1 MKIEEYVSISDA
13 FRDADRQL
21 KQQTARLANK
31 RYDLTQQ
38 HNKLQAAQNN
48 KEEYENMLKA
58 GAVTQ
63 EEYDGKV
70 KEFDREI
77 DEATGDIQRIKDDL
91 YKIEIQVEVFQG
103 QIDVFLN
110 KVKENPE
117 VAQVATELKVKKHKE
132 KLEQCEKA
140 KKRAEDKKEIIEKIK
155 NDPDAQQNLEEILKL
170 GTRITKLNK
179 IVNATDV
186 DKTSQKYKE
195 AKTELELKVIAINSK
210 KDAFAKIVGGFNED
224 KKQMTEKVLEDLL
237 KEEAKVG
244 EDGKILVTDMLA
256 ERIEK
261 EGQEIGNAERGI
273 EFNENR
279 IQEITGKAPRQ
290 AENQG
295 QENLE
300 QEEQE
305 QPEEPKKPGFFTK
318 FKNFLRQLFAKEA
331 LLTPGNPERK
341 GQVAQEGK
349 PKDLP
354 DEEKVSREEQQRAAK
369 KAQEFIEYLR
379 ANPEDPLLTKIAEPG
394 PMEPVHNQEQKKDDH
409 GEPEL

>member
-21 KQQTARLANK
+21 KQQKARLANK

-58 GAVTQ
+58 GAVTK

-91 YKIEIQVEVFQG
+91 YKIEIQVEGFQG

-117 VAQVATELKVKKHKE
+117 VAQVATELKEKKHKE
-132 KLEQCEKA
+132 KLEQFKKA
-140 KKRAEDKKEIIEKIK
+140 KKRAEDKKEISEKIK
-155 NDPDAQQNLEEILKL
+155 NNPDAQQKLEEILEL
-170 GTRITKLNK
+170 GKSITELNK

-186 DKTSQKYKE
+186 DKNSQEYKKAQRE
-195 AKTELELKVIAINSK
+195 VRRKVKAINTK
-210 KDAFAKIVGGFNED
+210 KVKFAEIVGGFNED
-224 KKQMTEKVLEDLL
+224 KKQMTEEVLEDLL
-237 KEEAKVG
+237 KGEAKVG
-244 EDGKILVTDMLA
+244 KDGKILVTDMLA

-261 EGQEIGNAERGI
+261 EGQNIGNAERGI

-295 QENLE
+295 QENL
-300 QEEQE
+300 EQE

-409 GEPEL
+409 GGPEL

>member
-1 MKIEEYVSISDA
+1 MEIKEYVSISNA

-21 KQQTARLANK
+21 KQQKAILANK
-31 RYDLTQQ
+31 QYDLTQQ

-48 KEEYENMLKA
+48 KEGYGNLLRN
-58 GAVTQ
+58 GAVTK

-77 DEATGDIQRIKDDL
+77 DEDTRDMQGIEDALYQIK
-91 YKIEIQVEVFQG
+91 IQVEGFQG

-140 KKRAEDKKEIIEKIK
+140 KKRAEDKKKIIEKIK

-170 GTRITKLNK
+170 GTRITKLNE
-179 IVNATDV
+179 IVNAKDV
-186 DKTSQKYKE
+186 DKNSQEYRR

-210 KDAFAKIVGGFNED
+210 KDAFVKIVGGFNKD
-224 KKQMTEKVLEDLL
+224 KKQMTEEVLEDLL
-237 KEEAKVG
+237 KEKAKVG

-279 IQEITGKAPRQ
+279 IQEITGKDPRQ

-300 QEEQE
+300 QE
-305 QPEEPKKPGFFTK
+305 QPEEPKKPGFFKK
-318 FKNFLRQLFAKEA
+318 FKNFLKQLFAKEA

-341 GQVAQEGK
+341 GQGAQEGK
-349 PKDLP
+349 PSP
-354 DEEKVSREEQQRAAK
+354 DEAKVSREEQQRAAK
-369 KAQEFIEYLR
+369 KDPEFIKYLR
-379 ANPEDPLLTKIAEPG
+379 ANPEDPLLTRIVEPE
-394 PMEPVHNQEQKKDDH
+394 PMEPVKNQEQKNDDH
-409 GEPEL
+409 EDRE

>member
-1 MKIEEYVSISDA
+1 MEIKEYVSISNA

-21 KQQTARLANK
+21 KQQKAILANK
-31 RYDLTQQ
+31 QYDLTQQ
-38 HNKLQAAQNN
+38 HNKLQATQNN
-48 KEEYENMLKA
+48 KEGYGNLLRN
-58 GAVTQ
+58 GAVTK

-77 DEATGDIQRIKDDL
+77 DEATRDMQGIEDALYQIK
-91 YKIEIQVEVFQG
+91 IQVEGFQG

-140 KKRAEDKKEIIEKIK
+140 KKRAEDKKKIIEKIK

-170 GTRITKLNK
+170 GTRITKLNE
-179 IVNATDV
+179 IVNAKDV
-186 DKTSQKYKE
+186 DKNSQEYRR

-210 KDAFAKIVGGFNED
+210 KDAFVKIVGGFNKD
-224 KKQMTEKVLEDLL
+224 KKQMTEEVLEDLL
-237 KEEAKVG
+237 KEKAKVG

-279 IQEITGKAPRQ
+279 IQEITGKDPRQ

-300 QEEQE
+300 QE
-305 QPEEPKKPGFFTK
+305 QPEEPKKPGFFKK
-318 FKNFLRQLFAKEA
+318 FKNFLKQLFAKEA

-349 PKDLP
+349 PSP
-354 DEEKVSREEQQRAAK
+354 DEAKVSREEQQRAAK
-369 KAQEFIEYLR
+369 KDPEFIKYLR
-379 ANPEDPLLTKIAEPG
+379 ANPEDPLLTRIVEPE
-394 PMEPVHNQEQKKDDH
+394 PMEPVKNQEQKNDDH
-409 GEPEL
+409 EDRE

>member
-21 KQQTARLANK
+21 KQQKARLANK

-58 GAVTQ
+58 GAVTK

-91 YKIEIQVEVFQG
+91 YKIEIQVEGFQC

-179 IVNATDV
+179 IVNATNV
-186 DKTSQKYKE
+186 DKNSHEYKE

-305 QPEEPKKPGFFTK
+305 QPEEPKKPGFFKK

-349 PKDLP
+349 PKDSP

-369 KAQEFIEYLR
+369 KDPEFIKYLR
-379 ANPEDPLLTKIAEPG
+379 ANPEDPLLTKIVEPE
-394 PMEPVHNQEQKKDDH
+394 PMEPVKNQEQKKDDH
-409 GEPEL
+409 GDRE

>member
-1 MKIEEYVSISDA
+1 MEIKEYVSISNA
-13 FRDADRQL
+13 FRDADIQL
-21 KQQTARLANK
+21 KQQKASLAKK

-48 KEEYENMLKA
+48 KKEYENMLRD
-58 GAVTQ
+58 GAVTK
-63 EEYDGKV
+63 EEYDEKV

-77 DEATGDIQRIKDDL
+77 DEATRDIQRIEDAL
-91 YKIEIQVEVFQG
+91 YEIKIQVEGFQG
-103 QIDVFLN
+103 QIDVFLD

-117 VAQVATELKVKKHKE
+117 VAQVATELKEKKHKE
-132 KLEQCEKA
+132 KLEQYKKA

-170 GTRITKLNK
+170 GKEITELNEKLNDK
-179 IVNATDV
+179 NA
-186 DKTSQKYKE
+186 DKTSQEYKKAE
-195 AKTELELKVIAINSK
+195 REVQRKVKDINSK
-210 KDAFAKIVGGFNED
+210 KETFAKIVGGFKED
-224 KKQMTEKVLEDLL
+224 KKQMTEEVLEDLL
-237 KEEAKVG
+237 KEKAKVG

-261 EGQEIGNAERGI
+261 EGQNIGNAERGI
-273 EFNENR
+273 EFNEKR

-305 QPEEPKKPGFFTK
+305 QPEEPKKPGFFK
-318 FKNFLRQLFAKEA
+318 KIKNFLKQLFAKEA
-331 LLTPGNPERK
+331 LLTPGNQERK

-349 PKDLP
+349 PKDSP

-409 GEPEL
+409 RDRE

>member
-1 MKIEEYVSISDA
+1 MEIKEYVSISNA
-13 FRDADRQL
+13 FKDADGQL
-21 KQQTARLANK
+21 KQQKARLANK
-31 RYDLTQQ
+31 QYELTQQ

-48 KEEYENMLKA
+48 KREYENMLRY
-58 GAVTQ
+58 GAVTK
-63 EEYDGKV
+63 EEYDEKV

-77 DEATGDIQRIKDDL
+77 DEATRDIQRIEDAL
-91 YKIEIQVEVFQG
+91 YEIKIQVEGFQG
-103 QIDVFLN
+103 QIDVFLD

-132 KLEQCEKA
+132 KSEQCEKA

-155 NDPDAQQNLEEILKL
+155 NDPDAQQKLEEILEL
-170 GTRITKLNK
+170 GTRITKLNE
-179 IVNATDV
+179 IVNARDA
-186 DKTSQKYKE
+186 DKNSQEYKK
-195 AKTELELKVIAINSK
+195 AKTELELKGIAINSK
-210 KDAFAKIVGGFNED
+210 KDAFAEIVGGFNED
-224 KKQMTEKVLEDLL
+224 KKQMTEEVLEDLL
-237 KEEAKVG
+237 KEKAKVG

-305 QPEEPKKPGFFTK
+305 QPEEPKKPGFFKK

-349 PKDLP
+349 PSP
-354 DEEKVSREEQQRAAK
+354 DEAKVSREEQQRAAK
-369 KAQEFIEYLR
+369 KDPEFIKYLR
-379 ANPEDPLLTKIAEPG
+379 ANPEDPLLTRIVEPE
-394 PMEPVHNQEQKKDDH
+394 PMEPVKNQEQKKDDH
-409 GEPEL
+409 GDREQ

>member
-1 MKIEEYVSISDA
+1 MEIKEYVSISNA
-13 FRDADRQL
+13 FGDADRQL
-21 KQQTARLANK
+21 KQQKVILANK
-31 RYDLTQQ
+31 QYELTQQ

-48 KEEYENMLKA
+48 KEGYGNLLRN
-58 GAVTQ
+58 GAVTK

-70 KEFDREI
+70 KDFDREI
-77 DEATGDIQRIKDDL
+77 AEATREIQGINDDL
-91 YKIEIQVEVFQG
+91 YTIKIQVEGLQG
-103 QIDVFLN
+103 QIDVFLD

-132 KLEQCEKA
+132 KSEQCEKA

-155 NDPDAQQNLEEILKL
+155 NDPDAQQKLEEILEL
-170 GTRITKLNK
+170 GTRITKLNE
-179 IVNATDV
+179 IVNASDV
-186 DKTSQKYKE
+186 DKNSQEYKK
-195 AKTELELKVIAINSK
+195 AKTELELKGIAINSK

-224 KKQMTEKVLEDLL
+224 KKQMTEEVLEDLL
-237 KEEAKVG
+237 KEKAKVG

-305 QPEEPKKPGFFTK
+305 QPEEPKKPGFFKK

-349 PKDLP
+349 PSP
-354 DEEKVSREEQQRAAK
+354 DEAKVSREEQQRAAK
-369 KAQEFIEYLR
+369 KDPEFIKYLR
-379 ANPEDPLLTKIAEPG
+379 ANPADPLLTNIVESE
-394 PMEPVHNQEQKKDDH
+394 PMEPVKNQEQKKDDH
-409 GEPEL
+409 GDRE

>member
-21 KQQTARLANK
+21 KQQTASLANK

>member
-1 MKIEEYVSISDA
+1 MEIKEYVSISNA

-21 KQQTARLANK
+21 KQQKAILANK
-31 RYDLTQQ
+31 QYDLTQQ

-48 KEEYENMLKA
+48 KEGYGNLLRN
-58 GAVTQ
+58 GAVTK

-77 DEATGDIQRIKDDL
+77 DEATRDMQGIEDALYQIK
-91 YKIEIQVEVFQG
+91 IQVEGFQG

-140 KKRAEDKKEIIEKIK
+140 KKRAEDKKKIIEKIK

-170 GTRITKLNK
+170 GTRITKLNE
-179 IVNATDV
+179 IVNAKDV
-186 DKTSQKYKE
+186 DKNSQEYRR

-210 KDAFAKIVGGFNED
+210 KDAFVKIVGGFNKD
-224 KKQMTEKVLEDLL
+224 KKQMTEEVLEDLL
-237 KEEAKVG
+237 KEKAKVG

-279 IQEITGKAPRQ
+279 IQEITGKDPRQ

-300 QEEQE
+300 QE
-305 QPEEPKKPGFFTK
+305 QPEEPKKPGFFKK
-318 FKNFLRQLFAKEA
+318 FKNFLKQLFAKEA

-349 PKDLP
+349 PSP
-354 DEEKVSREEQQRAAK
+354 DEAKVSREEQQRAAK
-369 KAQEFIEYLR
+369 KDPEFIKYLR
-379 ANPEDPLLTKIAEPG
+379 ANPEDPLLTRIVEPE
-394 PMEPVHNQEQKKDDH
+394 PMEPVKNQEQKNDDH
-409 GEPEL
+409 EDRE

>member
-1 MKIEEYVSISDA
+1 MEIEEYMETSSAYSYIEKS
-13 FRDADRQL
+13 
-21 KQQTARLANK
+21 LAEERAHFEKICGEVLIMK
-31 RYDLTQQ
+31 RTI
-38 HNKLQAAQNN
+38 NTRRENN
-48 KEEYENMLKA
+48 STRRAMFDKGLY
-58 GAVTQ
+58 TQ
-63 EEYDGKV
+63 EEYDGAIEPEDDEYKNYVEKYKRSINLMRESRAKV
-70 KEFDREI
+70 RGLQSEI
-77 DEATGDIQRIKDDL
+77 DQYLEQAKSS
-91 YKIEIQVEVFQG
+91 
-103 QIDVFLN
+103 
-110 KVKENPE
+110 PE
-117 VAQVATELKVKKHKE
+117 VAQVATELKEKKHKE
-132 KLEQCEKA
+132 KLEQFKKA

-155 NDPDAQQNLEEILKL
+155 NNPDAQQNLEEILKL
-170 GTRITKLNK
+170 GKRITELNA
-179 IVNATDV
+179 IVNDKDV
-186 DKTSQKYKE
+186 DKNSQEYIDANE
-195 AKTELELKVIAINSK
+195 ELK
-210 KDAFAKIVGGFNED
+210 KIVPDIKAKKLKFAEIVGDFNED
-224 KKQMTEKVLEDLL
+224 KKQMTEEVLEDLL
-237 KEEAKVG
+237 KGEAKVG
-244 EDGKILVTDMLA
+244 KDGKILVTDMLA

-261 EGQEIGNAERGI
+261 EGQNIGNAERGI

-305 QPEEPKKPGFFTK
+305 QPKEPKKPGFFKK

-349 PKDLP
+349 SP

-409 GEPEL
+409 RDRE

>member
-1 MKIEEYVSISDA
+1 MEIKEYVSISNA

-21 KQQTARLANK
+21 KQQKAILANK
-31 RYDLTQQ
+31 QYDLTQQ

-48 KEEYENMLKA
+48 KEGYGNLLRN
-58 GAVTQ
+58 GAVTK

-77 DEATGDIQRIKDDL
+77 DEATRDMQGIEDALYQIK
-91 YKIEIQVEVFQG
+91 IQVEGFQG

-140 KKRAEDKKEIIEKIK
+140 KKRAEDKKKIIEKIK

-170 GTRITKLNK
+170 GTRITKLNE
-179 IVNATDV
+179 IVNAKDV
-186 DKTSQKYKE
+186 DKNSQEYRR

-210 KDAFAKIVGGFNED
+210 KDAFVKIVGGFNKD
-224 KKQMTEKVLEDLL
+224 KKQMTEEVLEDLL
-237 KEEAKVG
+237 KEKANVG

-279 IQEITGKAPRQ
+279 IQEITGKDPRQ

-300 QEEQE
+300 QE
-305 QPEEPKKPGFFTK
+305 QPEEPKKPGFFKK
-318 FKNFLRQLFAKEA
+318 FKNFLKQLFAKEA

-349 PKDLP
+349 PSP
-354 DEEKVSREEQQRAAK
+354 DEAKVSREEQQRAAK
-369 KAQEFIEYLR
+369 KDPEFIKYLR
-379 ANPEDPLLTKIAEPG
+379 ANPEDPLLTRIVEPE
-394 PMEPVHNQEQKKDDH
+394 PMEPVKNQEQKNDDH
-409 GEPEL
+409 EDRE

>member
-21 KQQTARLANK
+21 KQQKARLANK

-58 GAVTQ
+58 GAVTK

-91 YKIEIQVEVFQG
+91 YKIEIQVEGFQG

-186 DKTSQKYKE
+186 DKNSQEYKE

-305 QPEEPKKPGFFTK
+305 QPEEPKKPGFFKK

-349 PKDLP
+349 SP

-409 GEPEL
+409 RDRE

>member
-1 MKIEEYVSISDA
+1 MRKS
-13 FRDADRQL
+13 
-21 KQQTARLANK
+21 
-31 RYDLTQQ
+31 
-38 HNKLQAAQNN
+38 
-48 KEEYENMLKA
+48 
-58 GAVTQ
+58 
-63 EEYDGKV
+63 
-70 KEFDREI
+70 
-77 DEATGDIQRIKDDL
+77 
-91 YKIEIQVEVFQG
+91 
-103 QIDVFLN
+103 
-110 KVKENPE
+110 
-117 VAQVATELKVKKHKE
+117 
-132 KLEQCEKA
+132 

-170 GTRITKLNK
+170 GTRITKLNE
-179 IVNATDV
+179 IVNATAV
-186 DKTSQKYKE
+186 DKNSQEYKR

-210 KDAFAKIVGGFNED
+210 KDAFAKIVGGFNKD
-224 KKQMTEKVLEDLL
+224 KKQMTEEVLEDLL
-237 KEEAKVG
+237 KEKAKVG

-273 EFNENR
+273 EFNEKR

-300 QEEQE
+300 QEEQ
-305 QPEEPKKPGFFTK
+305 PEEPKKPGFFKK

-349 PKDLP
+349 PKDSP

-369 KAQEFIEYLR
+369 KDPEFIKYLR
-379 ANPEDPLLTKIAEPG
+379 ANPEDPLLTKIVEPE
-394 PMEPVHNQEQKKDDH
+394 PMEPVKNQEQKNDDH
-409 GEPEL
+409 GGRE

>member
-1 MKIEEYVSISDA
+1 MEIKEYVSISNA
-13 FRDADRQL
+13 FRDADIQL
-21 KQQTARLANK
+21 KQQKASLAKK

-48 KEEYENMLKA
+48 KKEYENMLRD
-58 GAVTQ
+58 GAVTK
-63 EEYDGKV
+63 EEYDEKV

-77 DEATGDIQRIKDDL
+77 DEATRDIQRIEDAL
-91 YKIEIQVEVFQG
+91 YEIEIQVEGFQG
-103 QIDVFLN
+103 QIEVFLN

-170 GTRITKLNK
+170 GTRITKLNE
-179 IVNATDV
+179 IVNATAV
-186 DKTSQKYKE
+186 DKNSQEYKG

-210 KDAFAKIVGGFNED
+210 KDAFAKIVGGFNKD
-224 KKQMTEKVLEDLL
+224 KKQMTEEVLEDLL
-237 KEEAKVG
+237 KEKAKVG

-273 EFNENR
+273 EFNEKR

-305 QPEEPKKPGFFTK
+305 QPEEPKKPGFFKK

-349 PKDLP
+349 PKDSP

-369 KAQEFIEYLR
+369 KDPEFIKYLR
-379 ANPEDPLLTKIAEPG
+379 ANPEDPLLTKIVEPE
-394 PMEPVHNQEQKKDDH
+394 PMEPVKNQEQKNDDH
-409 GEPEL
+409 GDRE

>member
-1 MKIEEYVSISDA
+1 MEIKEYVSISNA

-21 KQQTARLANK
+21 KQQKARLAK
-31 RYDLTQQ
+31 KQYALTQQ

-48 KEEYENMLKA
+48 KKEYGNMLRD
-58 GAVTQ
+58 GAVT
-63 EEYDGKV
+63 EKEYDEEV
-70 KEFDREI
+70 KKFDREI
-77 DEATGDIQRIKDDL
+77 DEATRGIQIIKDDL
-91 YKIEIQVEVFQG
+91 YEIEIQVEGFQG

-170 GTRITKLNK
+170 GTRITKLNE

-186 DKTSQKYKE
+186 DKNSQEYKG

-210 KDAFAKIVGGFNED
+210 KDAFAKIVGGFNKD
-224 KKQMTEKVLEDLL
+224 KKQMTEEVLEDLL
-237 KEEAKVG
+237 KEKAKVG

-273 EFNENR
+273 EFNEKR

-305 QPEEPKKPGFFTK
+305 QPEEPKKPGFFKK

-349 PKDLP
+349 PKDSP

-369 KAQEFIEYLR
+369 KDPEFIKYLR
-379 ANPEDPLLTKIAEPG
+379 ANPEDPLLTKIVEPE
-394 PMEPVHNQEQKKDDH
+394 PMEPVKNQEQKNDDH
-409 GEPEL
+409 GDRE